1 MKKTIF
7 GLFTLFVILTSYN
20 PKFAIKISSNFNI
33 KKIIIENNVILN
45 DQTINEKLSYLYNE
59 NLFNLNSDKITK
71 ILNKDS
77 FIESFSIKKIYPNTI
92 KLVIKEKQP
101 IAILID
107 KKKKFYI
114 SNKGNLID
122 FFNIDIYQDLPNVFG
137 NGKDFYT
144 LYLDLQNIN
153 FPIKM
158 IKSFYFFETGR
169 WDLILNNEKIIK
181 LPANNYLFSLN
192 NFINFMDNT
201 QFKKYKIFDY
211 RIKDQLILN

>member
-7 GLFTLFVILTSYN
+7 GLFTLFVTLTSYN
-20 PKFAIKISSNFNI
+20 PKFDIKINSNFNI

-71 ILNKDS
+71 ILNEDS

-92 KLVIKEKQP
+92 KLEIKEKQP

-114 SNKGNLID
+114 SSKGNLID

-144 LYLDLQNIN
+144 LYLDLQNVN

-169 WDLILNNEKIIK
+169 WDLILNNGKIIK

>member
-20 PKFAIKISSNFNI
+20 PKLDIKITSNFNI

-45 DQTINEKLSYLYNE
+45 DQTIIEKLSYLYEE

-71 ILNKDS
+71 ILSEDS

-92 KLVIKEKQP
+92 KLVILEKQP

-122 FFNIDIYQDLPNVFG
+122 FSNIDIFQDLPNVFG

-144 LYLDLQNIN
+144 LYLDLQNVN

-181 LPANNYLFSLN
+181 LPVNDYLFSLT
-192 NFINFMDNT
+192 NFINSMDNT

>member
-7 GLFTLFVILTSYN
+7 GLLTLFVILTSYN
-20 PKFAIKISSNFNI
+20 PKFDIKISSNFNI

-71 ILNKDS
+71 ILNEDS

-144 LYLDLQNIN
+144 LYLDLQNVN

-181 LPANNYLFSLN
+181 LPVNNYLFSLN

>member
-20 PKFAIKISSNFNI
+20 PKFDIKINSNFNI

-71 ILNKDS
+71 ILNEDS

-144 LYLDLQNIN
+144 LYLDLQNVN

>member
-7 GLFTLFVILTSYN
+7 GLLTLFVILTSYN
-20 PKFAIKISSNFNI
+20 PKFDIKISSNFNI

-45 DQTINEKLSYLYNE
+45 DQTINEKLSYLYDE
-59 NLFNLNSDKITK
+59 NLFNFNSDKITK
-71 ILNKDS
+71 ILSEDS

-92 KLVIKEKQP
+92 KLEIKEKQP

-107 KKKKFYI
+107 TKKKFYI

-137 NGKDFYT
+137 NSKDFYT
-144 LYLDLQNIN
+144 LYLDLQNVN

>member
-20 PKFAIKISSNFNI
+20 PKLDIKITSNFNI

-45 DQTINEKLSYLYNE
+45 DQTIIEKLSYLYEE

-71 ILNKDS
+71 ILSEDS

-92 KLVIKEKQP
+92 KLVILEKQP

-114 SNKGNLID
+114 SNKGDLID
-122 FFNIDIYQDLPNVFG
+122 FFNIDIFQDLPNVFG

-144 LYLDLQNIN
+144 LYLDLQNVN

-181 LPANNYLFSLN
+181 LPVNDYLFSLT
-192 NFINFMDNT
+192 NFINSMDNT

>member
-7 GLFTLFVILTSYN
+7 GLLTLFVILTSYN
-20 PKFAIKISSNFNI
+20 PKFDIKISSNFNI

-71 ILNKDS
+71 ILNEDS

-144 LYLDLQNIN
+144 LYLDLQNVN

-181 LPANNYLFSLN
+181 LPVNDYLFSLT
-192 NFINFMDNT
+192 NFINSMDNT

>member
-7 GLFTLFVILTSYN
+7 GLLTLFVILTSYN
-20 PKFAIKISSNFNI
+20 PKFDIKISSNFNI

-71 ILNKDS
+71 ILNEDS

-92 KLVIKEKQP
+92 KLEIKEKQP

-144 LYLDLQNIN
+144 LYLDLQNVN

-181 LPANNYLFSLN
+181 LPVNNYLFSLN

>member
-20 PKFAIKISSNFNI
+20 PKFDIKINSNFNI

-71 ILNKDS
+71 ILNEDS

-144 LYLDLQNIN
+144 LYLDLQNVN

-181 LPANNYLFSLN
+181 LPVNNYLFSLN

>member
-20 PKFAIKISSNFNI
+20 PKFDIKINSNFNI

-71 ILNKDS
+71 ILNEDS

-122 FFNIDIYQDLPNVFG
+122 FFNIDIYDDLPEVFG

-144 LYLDLQNIN
+144 LYLDLQNVN